1 MSERERILNIESAQ
15 QRAKRIVDELHHNVG
30 MSSSEAGR
38 LQGAIQHEL
47 ERYYALA
54 AQQSGVR
61 EELSRWFNSLP
72 CDSIGKEHFDRLCQI
87 VGLAP
92 DNE

>member
-1 MSERERILNIESAQ
+1 MGERERILNLESAQ

-30 MSSSEAGR
+30 MSISEAGR

-47 ERYYALA
+47 ERYSLA
-54 AQQSGVR
+54 VQQSGVR
-61 EELSRWFNSLP
+61 VELSAWFNSLP